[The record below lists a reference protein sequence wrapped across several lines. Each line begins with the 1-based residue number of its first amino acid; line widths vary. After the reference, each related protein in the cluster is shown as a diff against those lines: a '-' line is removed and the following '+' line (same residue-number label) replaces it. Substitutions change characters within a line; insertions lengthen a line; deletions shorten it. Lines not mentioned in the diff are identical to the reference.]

1 MSATTTPTAADGSVV
16 PSRPDHPQDGQ
27 KTADPRLAL
36 IKKFQAE
43 ALQRPDPLAAN
54 LAVINADLML
64 VVYALRP
71 PLEKSATRSDPS
83 PEQQQQLA
91 RQATTYLAFV
101 RQIDRL
107 AQIDQRLLQA
117 AEPPGGAG

>member
-1 MSATTTPTAADGSVV
+1 VKA
-16 PSRPDHPQDGQ
+16 
-27 KTADPRLAL
+27 ADPRLAL
-36 IKKFQAE
+36 IQRFQAE
-43 ALQRPDPLAAN
+43 AVQRPDALAAN

-64 VVYALRP
+64 VVYGLRQA
-71 PLEKSATRSDPS
+71 LEKSVTRPDPS

-107 AQIDQRLLQA
+107 AQLDKQLLKA
-117 AEPPGGAG
+117 AEPPEGAG